1 MKIIYKRKYILIN
14 FLNIF
19 LYNFLRIILFFLSF
33 KIRFRTNPK
42 KQYFKKRHKD
52 KNLIIFGSSKS
63 INNLTKEEKNLL
75 SKSQILFMNKNLIFW
90 KHIGIWPDYYYL
102 ADTPMKSN
110 KTIKIF
116 LDTIKVI
123 EENNLS
129 PPIFLVEKFYKF
141 GFPVNYKK
149 FLFKYNKS
157 FNLCWSNDLN
167 KDLFGYHGSI
177 TTLLNL
183 VDVMKLSKN
192 IMLVG
197 FDMND
202 KGYFFDNDE
211 LFHDYAD
218 KSFYNN
224 QLVHPNAQK
233 INGKNIFSYWHII
246 NDKLKE
252 NNIKIYSNNKNS
264 LLVKKNLVSF
274 KEIKKFYEK

>member
-1 MKIIYKRKYILIN
+1 MKKIYKRKYLLTN

-19 LYNFLRIILFFLSF
+19 LYNFLKIILFFLSF
-33 KIRFRTNPK
+33 KIRFKTKSK
-42 KQYFKKRHKD
+42 KQYFKKRYKD
-52 KNLIIFGSSKS
+52 NNLIIFGSSRS
-63 INNLTKEEKNLL
+63 INDLTKEEKNLL

-123 EENNLS
+123 VEDNLP
-129 PPIFLVEKFYKF
+129 PPIFLVEKFYEF
-141 GFPVNYKK
+141 GFPMNYKK
-149 FLFKYNKS
+149 ILFKYNKS
-157 FNLCWSNDLN
+157 SNLCWSNNLN
-167 KDLFGYHGSI
+167 EDLFGYHGSI

-183 VDVMKLSKN
+183 IDVMKLSKN

-202 KGYFFDNDE
+202 KGYFFENDNS
-211 LFHDYAD
+211 FYNYAD

-224 QLVHPNAQK
+224 QQFHPNAQD
-233 INGKNIFSYWHII
+233 INGKNIFS
-246 NDKLKE
+246 
-252 NNIKIYSNNKNS
+252 
-264 LLVKKNLVSF
+264 
-274 KEIKKFYEK
+274 